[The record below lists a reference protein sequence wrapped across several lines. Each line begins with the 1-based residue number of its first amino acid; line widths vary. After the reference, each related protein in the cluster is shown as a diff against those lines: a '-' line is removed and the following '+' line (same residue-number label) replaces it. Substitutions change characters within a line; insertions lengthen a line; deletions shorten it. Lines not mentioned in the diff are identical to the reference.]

1 MRARLLPGAGRRDGL
16 QLPGTAGPV
25 IPARVDLRAHHPV
38 PPQPGDPRHA
48 AGIPGSSD
56 HRRVCWV
63 GPAGVW
69 PNERLRISGH
79 NTIPRRSPC
88 GAEVQVE
95 KKALTVDEKADTE
108 SRQVPQV
115 LRPATDRRGG
125 RPADVPSERA
135 VNTPS
140 SYTPVPALEPEVVTA
155 ALTIVR
161 RHWCPMGILSV
172 VVHGGGS
179 SVVVTG
185 GVQSGPLW
193 GAAPH
198 RAPEVRHW
206 AAVGPSRVHPVI
218 PRPGLRA
225 ADPWSGFI
233 RLTTFREGAVSCEPE
248 ARKPLDGASLC
259 SARWWYHRCCRR
271 A

>member
-185 GVQSGPLW
+185 GVPVWTIVGSRASPGSRGEALGRRRAVESSSGHTTAR
-193 GAAPH
+193 AACC
-198 RAPEVRHW
+198 RSLV
-206 AAVGPSRVHPVI
+206 RVHKTHYLQ
-218 PRPGLRA
+218 RG
-225 ADPWSGFI
+225 
-233 RLTTFREGAVSCEPE
+233 
-248 ARKPLDGASLC
+248 
-259 SARWWYHRCCRR
+259 RCLL
-271 A
+271 